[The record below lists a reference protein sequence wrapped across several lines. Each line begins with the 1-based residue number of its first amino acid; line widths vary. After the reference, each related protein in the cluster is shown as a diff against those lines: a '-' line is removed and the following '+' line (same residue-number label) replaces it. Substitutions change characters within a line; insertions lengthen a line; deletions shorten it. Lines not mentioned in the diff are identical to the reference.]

1 MMNGMGSMMG
11 SMTLVGW
18 LFAALIG
25 VLLIAAAVA
34 LVRMLSPKSIEGGA
48 ASIALTVL
56 AVIGVLALLGVGGMF
71 FMHWGMGGMS
81 CCG

>member
-1 MMNGMGSMMG
+1 MNGMGSMMG

-48 ASIALTVL
+48 ASIALVVL

-71 FMHWGMGGMS
+71 FMHWAMGGMS

>member
-1 MMNGMGSMMG
+1 MNGMGSMMG

-25 VLLIAAAVA
+25 VLLIAAAVT